1 MADDEQGPGGPLRRE
16 LAEAPPFLS
25 WTALYLVVAALLVL
39 EIAAFAVITV
49 AFR

>member
-1 MADDEQGPGGPLRRE
+1 MADDEQGPGAPSRRE

-25 WTALYLVVAALLVL
+25 WTALYVLLAALLVL
-39 EIAAFAVITV
+39 EIAAFAAITV